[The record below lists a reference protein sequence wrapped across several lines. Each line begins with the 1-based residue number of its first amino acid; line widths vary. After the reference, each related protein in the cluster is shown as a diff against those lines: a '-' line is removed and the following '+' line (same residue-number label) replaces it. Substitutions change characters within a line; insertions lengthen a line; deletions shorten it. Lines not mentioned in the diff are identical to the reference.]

1 MVFLVSCQ
9 KAEINFDILG
19 AQDITF
25 PEGKVL
31 TLNKK
36 TNSGYDYEVGTQN
49 TFKCMTLI
57 CTLIKSTYFRQGT
70 DGSEVSIFIGQLAG
84 SSSKTATASI
94 NYNNPDK
101 LYKIE
106 SCRGEGCH
114 VLIEQGEDQNHPNMI
129 GIDVKKAGLPQV
141 ISRNQPPFGED
152 MSLILTA
159 PILC

>member
-1 MVFLVSCQ
+1 VKCQ
-9 KAEINFDILG
+9 KAEIDFEVLG

-25 PEGKVL
+25 PERKVL

-49 TFKCMTLI
+49 AFKCMTLI
-57 CTLIKSTYFRQGT
+57 CTSIKSTNFRQGT
-70 DGSEVSIFIGQLAG
+70 DGSEVSILIGQLAG

-101 LYKIE
+101 LFKIE
-106 SCRGEGCH
+106 SCLGEGCH
-114 VLIEQGEDQNHPNMI
+114 VFIEQGEDQNHPNMM
-129 GIDVKKAGLPQV
+129 GVDVKKSGLPEA
-141 ISRNQPPFGED
+141 ISRNQLPFGEN
-152 MSLILTA
+152 MSLILTI